1 MQETQQK
8 QLRLLRL
15 QAILMAGILVLLLA
29 AGAFLAVQA
38 VRLNAVAQRLAE
50 LGKSDCHFCQFR
62 ITTNAGAGQAAAL
75 ESLSA
80 GEMAETK
87 PIDLIERYFDMR
99 KRTLTQEERQ
109 MINTAIEM
117 VTENNA
123 K

>member
-1 MQETQQK
+1 MITK
-8 QLRLLRL
+8 Q
-15 QAILMAGILVLLLA
+15 V
-29 AGAFLAVQA
+29 
-38 VRLNAVAQRLAE
+38 
-50 LGKSDCHFCQFR
+50 
-62 ITTNAGAGQAAAL
+62 GQAAAL